1 MNIDVKRKEAAVM
14 YQCEI
19 DKAEKSH
26 ERLVELLELHEMYD
40 LLYEL
45 EEDGLELDSLTST
58 LDKINITEE
67 EKDEIIYNYNQSVK
81 SLLALRFLR
90 AF

>member
-45 EEDGLELDSLTST
+45 EEDGLELD
-58 LDKINITEE
+58 
-67 EKDEIIYNYNQSVK
+67 
-81 SLLALRFLR
+81 
-90 AF
+90 